1 MMHKINLHNAAFISY
16 GLAICLEVHQH
27 LWYSGGGE
35 ANVYKGQVGEAEVHE
50 SVQLRIPNYPQ
61 NSQQVLKHIASY
73 TERKIPYI

>member
-1 MMHKINLHNAAFISY
+1 MMHKINLHNVAFISY
-16 GLAICLEVHQH
+16 GLAICLEVHQL

-35 ANVYKGQVGEAEVHE
+35 ANVHKGQVGEAEVHE

-61 NSQQVLKHIASY
+61 NNQQVLKHIASY